1 MAISWE
7 RSRLSLVIRWWA
19 CSRFRLGK
27 CRLSLRREWKGR
39 DLGRHAPRWS
49 KNSAGTID
57 SSLKIH
63 TGKNTCATMKKM
75 PATQEAGIF
84 DESALLARAREG
96 DLAAFNELV
105 NAYSRKIFR
114 LAKHIT
120 QNDEDAEDVLQETFL
135 KAFEHLSGFQGQSKF
150 YTWIVRIAVNESL
163 MKLRKRKSDR
173 SVPLDEPVD
182 TGEDTV
188 VREIAVWD
196 ENPEQQYSRDELGRI
211 LDEAVESLRPAF
223 RTVFVLRD
231 IEELST
237 EETAEALGISI
248 PAVKSRLLRAR
259 LQLREKLTRFFKRKG
274 DDVFAYL

>member
-1 MAISWE
+1 MSAIPTTP
-7 RSRLSLVIRWWA
+7 L
-19 CSRFRLGK
+19 
-27 CRLSLRREWKGR
+27 
-39 DLGRHAPRWS
+39 P
-49 KNSAGTID
+49 AG
-57 SSLKIH
+57 
-63 TGKNTCATMKKM
+63 
-75 PATQEAGIF
+75 F
-84 DESALLARAREG
+84 DETALVAKAKAG
-96 DLAAFNELV
+96 DAQAFTDLV
-105 NAYSRKIFR
+105 NQYERKIYR

-135 KAFEHLSGFQGQSKF
+135 KGYEHLGDFQGQSKF

-196 ENPEQQYSRDELGRI
+196 ENPEQKYSREELGQI
-211 LDEAVESLRPAF
+211 LDEAVEDLRPAF

-237 EETAEALGISI
+237 EETAEALGISV

-259 LQLREKLTRFFKRKG
+259 LQLREKLTRFFKRKWH
-274 DDVFAYL
+274 DVFAYM

>member
-1 MAISWE
+1 
-7 RSRLSLVIRWWA
+7 
-19 CSRFRLGK
+19 
-27 CRLSLRREWKGR
+27 
-39 DLGRHAPRWS
+39 
-49 KNSAGTID
+49 
-57 SSLKIH
+57 
-63 TGKNTCATMKKM
+63 M
-75 PATQEAGIF
+75 PAATTETGIF
-84 DESALLARAREG
+84 DESALVARAREG
-96 DLAAFNELV
+96 DVAAFNELV
-105 NAYSRKIFR
+105 GRYSRKIYR

-135 KAFEHLSGFQGQSKF
+135 KAFEHLSDFQGQSKF

-173 SVPLDEPVD
+173 TVPLDEPVD

-188 VREIAVWD
+188 VREIAVWED
-196 ENPEQQYSRDELGRI
+196 NPEQKYSREELANI
-211 LDEAVESLRPAF
+211 LEEAVETLRPAF

-237 EETAEALGISI
+237 EETAEALGISV

-259 LQLREKLTRFFKRKG
+259 LQLRERLTRFFKRKG